1 MWGKI
6 RISNH
11 VCVLPSF
18 GRGSFLRFPWNGIQ
32 ASSCWDNRFNKMLIN
47 QEQNNTKPTK
57 VSRIF
62 KFSRDSGRCE
72 TNICLSSSL
81 KFSPKIPKK
90 NWRSFP
96 SAFLSMLSGR
106 RDLSPTW
113 TAKSRDE
120 TIGTRHP
127 FGLGIQ
133 RSAWLSAPW
142 KSWNG
147 GGLGTWDWWN
157 LCMFTGIPQK
167 DAEVSR
173 PSTRPEGKDQTWGRF
188 GSDWT
193 NKRCHKNGPKWSTN
207 IPWSSHPWLS
217 LFNHLKPHQ
226 TTIKPGKPGKR
237 SHSFGWLL
245 NPENHGCFVFSMV
258 VVYGCGYN
266 PINNQYYD
274 RLITSLLAII
284 IDNIPLFHMVVVYGC
299 FLMVMPITYSNN
311 SQYMKGRLIKIWW
324 V

>member
-1 MWGKI
+1 MY
-6 RISNH
+6 
-11 VCVLPSF
+11 VCCRVLVGVPSWD
-18 GRGSFLRFPWNGIQ
+18 FPGMGFKHP
-32 ASSCWDNRFNKMLIN
+32 AVETTVSTKCSSIKNKTTPN
-47 QEQNNTKPTK
+47 QQKCQG
-57 VSRIF
+57 F
-62 KFSRDSGRCE
+62 
-72 TNICLSSSL
+72 SSSL
-81 KFSPKIPKK
+81 GTSVDAKPTSVYPRVWNFHQKYPRKTGDLFLQLSYRCWAEGEISPPLGPRKAAMKQLGHAIPLGWGYKGRPDFLRHE
-90 NWRSFP
+90 NHEMVEDWGLEIDEI
-96 SAFLSMLSGR
+96 SACSPVSHRRMLRYHGPLRVR
-106 RDLSPTW
+106 REKTKPG
-113 TAKSRDE
+113 A
-120 TIGTRHP
+120 
-127 FGLGIQ
+127 GLEVT
-133 RSAWLSAPW
+133 
-142 KSWNG
+142 
-147 GGLGTWDWWN
+147 GLTKGAT
-157 LCMFTGIPQK
+157 
-167 DAEVSR
+167 
-173 PSTRPEGKDQTWGRF
+173 
-188 GSDWT
+188 
-193 NKRCHKNGPKWSTN
+193 KNGPKWSTN